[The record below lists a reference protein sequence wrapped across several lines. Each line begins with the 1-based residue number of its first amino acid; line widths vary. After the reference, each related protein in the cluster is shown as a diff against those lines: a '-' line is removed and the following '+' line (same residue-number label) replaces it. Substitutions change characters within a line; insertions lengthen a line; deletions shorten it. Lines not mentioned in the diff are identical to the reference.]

1 MVDPIIFP
9 IVIIVVSC
17 VTGTT
22 TTGLFLFRFIPW
34 LKETLHDAIY
44 DKIIVMRGDNIR
56 LFAAILLAISKKSE
70 ALSKKCILSVTTN
83 NEERQCHAPPV
94 GEYVEMDDFCVTCV
108 SRCGTDIDGLCIF
121 YRTKNAGKVVRFIDS
136 ILNKTIPPLEPLPK
150 ALQEPLP
157 ESEPVIPL
165 RDQEK
170 TQLMT
175 TLAENTD
182 ELNVLSSR
190 INRRTTGKQ
199 NEV

>member
-70 ALSKKCILSVTTN
+70 VLSKKCILSVTTN
-83 NEERQCHAPPV
+83 NEEQQCYAPPV

-121 YRTKNAGKVVRFIDS
+121 YRSKNAGKVIRFIDS
-136 ILNKTIPPLEPLPK
+136 MLNKPVSTPDLK
-150 ALQEPLP
+150 TLP
-157 ESEPVIPL
+157 ESEPVMSL

-170 TQLMT
+170 AQLMT
-175 TLAENTD
+175 TLAESTD
-182 ELNVLSSR
+182 EIKTLSSR
-190 INRRTTGKQ
+190 ISRRAAGKQ
-199 NEV
+199 TE